1 MPKLPS
7 VIASIAFHRFKAL
20 RQTRIELQPF
30 NLVIGPNGSGKT
42 SLIESVLT
50 LRRWATLPLAGDQAV
65 QRGGG
70 PEIGFGFA
78 PPHAAIRATL
88 GCAGEGQCDFL
99 RVEPAGA
106 PEWPALRAGLAT
118 VRGYAL
124 EHEAMTRP
132 CPLGDGAELTADGGN
147 LAAVLV
153 QLWEHTPAVFA
164 ALQAEVL
171 RLLPEFSSLEAGRAP
186 SGGFTFGLRLAEGGE
201 LLEAEELSQGTLYVV
216 ALLAIAFDPDPP
228 RILCLEE
235 VDRGVHPRMF
245 REVRDVLYRLSHPP
259 ADAGRAGV
267 QVIATTHSPYFIDLF
282 RDHPEE
288 VIISQKTGRAATFER
303 LSDRPDLPELLRE
316 GSLGEMWYSG
326 ILGGVPE
333 ER

>member
-1 MPKLPS
+1 MAQAAR

-30 NLVIGPNGSGKT
+30 NLIIGPNGSGKT
-42 SLIESVLT
+42 SLIESILT
-50 LRRWATLPLAGDQAV
+50 LRRLAALPVAGAETV
-65 QRGGG
+65 QRGEG
-70 PEIGFGFA
+70 PEIRFGFA
-78 PPHAAIRATL
+78 APHTEVSATL
-88 GCAGEGQCDFL
+88 GCAGEGHCDFL
-99 RVEPAGA
+99 RVEPEGSAA
-106 PEWPALRAGLAT
+106 WPALRAGLAT

-132 CPLGDGAELTADGGN
+132 CPPGDGAELAADGAN

-153 QLWEHTPAVFA
+153 QLRAQAPSAYA
-164 ALQAEVL
+164 ALQGELL
-171 RLLPEFSSLEAGRAP
+171 RLLPEFSALEAGPSRA
-186 SGGFTFGLRLAEGGE
+186 GGLTFGLRLADCGE
-201 LLEAEELSQGTLYVV
+201 LLGAEELSQGTLYVV
-216 ALLAIAFDPDPP
+216 ALLALAFDPDPP

-259 ADAGRAGV
+259 ADAGRQGV

-288 VIISQKTGRAATFER
+288 VIISQKCGRAATFER
-303 LSDRPDLPELLRE
+303 LADRPDLPELLRE

>member
-132 CPLGDGAELTADGGN
+132 CPSGDGAELTADGGN

-164 ALQAEVL
+164 ELQAEVL

>member
-1 MPKLPS
+1 MPKLVG

-30 NLVIGPNGSGKT
+30 NLIIGPNGSGKT
-42 SLIESVLT
+42 SLMESILT
-50 LRRWATLPLAGDQAV
+50 LRRMAALPLAGAERV
-65 QRGGG
+65 QRGEG
-70 PEIGFGFA
+70 PEIRFEFA
-78 PPHAAIRATL
+78 PPYAAISATL

-99 RVEPAGA
+99 RVEPPGA
-106 PEWPALRAGLAT
+106 PGWLALRAGLAT

-132 CPLGDGAELTADGGN
+132 CPSGNGAELTADGGN

-153 QLWEHTPAVFA
+153 QLREHAPAVYA
-164 ALQAEVL
+164 ELQAELL
-171 RLLPEFSSLEAGRAP
+171 RLLPEFSALEAGP
-186 SGGFTFGLRLAEGGE
+186 SPAGGLTFGLRLAEGGE
-201 LLEAEELSQGTLYVV
+201 LLGAEELSQGTLYVV
-216 ALLAIAFDPDPP
+216 ALLALAFDPDPP

-259 ADAGRAGV
+259 AELGRVGV

-288 VIISQKTGRAATFER
+288 VVISQKNGRAATFER

>member
-1 MPKLPS
+1 M
-7 VIASIAFHRFKAL
+7 IASIAFHRFKAL

-30 NLVIGPNGSGKT
+30 NLIIGPNGSGKT
-42 SLIESVLT
+42 SLIESILT
-50 LRRWATLPLAGDQAV
+50 LRRMAALPLAGAETV
-65 QRGGG
+65 QRGEG
-70 PEIGFGFA
+70 PEIRFGFA
-78 PPHAAIRATL
+78 PPFAAISATL

-99 RVEPAGA
+99 RVEPPGA
-106 PEWPALRAGLAT
+106 SAWLTLRAGLAT

-124 EHEAMTRP
+124 KHEAMTRP
-132 CPLGDGAELTADGGN
+132 CPSGDGAELTADGGN

-153 QLWEHTPAVFA
+153 QLREHAPAVYA
-164 ALQAEVL
+164 ELQAELL
-171 RLLPEFSSLEAGRAP
+171 RLLPEFSALEAGP
-186 SGGFTFGLRLAEGGE
+186 SPAGGLTFGLRLAEGGE
-201 LLEAEELSQGTLYVV
+201 LLGAEELSQGTLYVV
-216 ALLAIAFDPDPP
+216 ALLALAFDPDPP
-228 RILCLEE
+228 QILCLEE

-259 ADAGRAGV
+259 ADLGRVGV

>member
-1 MPKLPS
+1 M
-7 VIASIAFHRFKAL
+7 IASIAFHRFKAL

-30 NLVIGPNGSGKT
+30 NLIIGPNGSGKT
-42 SLIESVLT
+42 SLIESILT
-50 LRRWATLPLAGDQAV
+50 LRRLAALPVAGAETV
-65 QRGGG
+65 QRGEG
-70 PEIGFGFA
+70 PEIRFGFA
-78 PPHAAIRATL
+78 APHTEVSATL
-88 GCAGEGQCDFL
+88 GCAGEGHCDFL
-99 RVEPAGA
+99 RVEPEGSAA
-106 PEWPALRAGLAT
+106 WPALRAGLAT

-132 CPLGDGAELTADGGN
+132 CPPGDGAELAADGAN

-153 QLWEHTPAVFA
+153 QLRAQAPSAYA
-164 ALQAEVL
+164 ALQGELL
-171 RLLPEFSSLEAGRAP
+171 RLLPEFSALEAGPSRA
-186 SGGFTFGLRLAEGGE
+186 GGLTFGLRLADCGE
-201 LLEAEELSQGTLYVV
+201 LLGAEELSQGTLYVV
-216 ALLAIAFDPDPP
+216 ALLALAFDPDPP

-259 ADAGRAGV
+259 ADAGRQGV

-288 VIISQKTGRAATFER
+288 VIISQKCGRAATFER
-303 LSDRPDLPELLRE
+303 LADRPDLPELLRE

>member
-1 MPKLPS
+1 LSKLPG

-30 NLVIGPNGSGKT
+30 NLIIGPNGSGKT
-42 SLIESVLT
+42 SLIESILT
-50 LRRWATLPLAGDQAV
+50 LRRLAALPLAGAEAV
-65 QRGGG
+65 QRGEG
-70 PEIGFGFA
+70 PEIRFHFA
-78 PPHAAIRATL
+78 APHAEISATL

-99 RVEPAGA
+99 RVEPAGTPA
-106 PEWPALRAGLAT
+106 WRALRDGLAT
-118 VRGYAL
+118 VRAYVL

-132 CPLGDGAELTADGGN
+132 CPPGDGAELSADGAN

-153 QLWEHTPAVFA
+153 QLRQHTPTVYA
-164 ALQAEVL
+164 ALEAELL
-171 RLLPEFSSLEAGRAP
+171 RLLPEFSALEAGPEAA
-186 SGGFTFGLRLAEGGE
+186 GGLTFGLRLAESGE
-201 LLEAEELSQGTLYVV
+201 LLGAGELSQGTLYVI
-216 ALLAIAFDPDPP
+216 ALLALAFDPDPP

-282 RDHPEE
+282 REHPEE
-288 VIISQKTGRAATFER
+288 VIISQKTGRAAIFAR
-303 LSDRPDLPELLRE
+303 LADRPDLPELLRE

>member
-1 MPKLPS
+1 MPKLLS

-132 CPLGDGAELTADGGN
+132 CPSGDGAELTADGGN

>member
-1 MPKLPS
+1 M
-7 VIASIAFHRFKAL
+7 IASIAFHRFKAL

-30 NLVIGPNGSGKT
+30 NLIIGPNGSGKT
-42 SLIESVLT
+42 SLIESILT
-50 LRRWATLPLAGDQAV
+50 LRRRAALPLAGDEAV
-65 QRGGG
+65 QRGEG
-70 PEIGFGFA
+70 PEIRFAFA

-132 CPLGDGAELTADGGN
+132 CPPGDGAELTADGGN

-153 QLWEHTPAVFA
+153 QLREHTPAVF
-164 ALQAEVL
+164 
-171 RLLPEFSSLEAGRAP
+171 SSLEAGLAP
-186 SGGFTFGLRLAEGGE
+186 SGGLTFGLRLAEGGE
-201 LLEAEELSQGTLYVV
+201 LLGAEELSQGTLYVV
-216 ALLAIAFDPDPP
+216 ALLALAFDPDPP

>member
-1 MPKLPS
+1 MPKLRG

-42 SLIESVLT
+42 SLIESILT
-50 LRRWATLPLAGDQAV
+50 LRRLAAFPVAGGEAV
-65 QRGGG
+65 QRGEG
-70 PEIGFGFA
+70 PEIRFEFA
-78 PPHAAIRATL
+78 APHAEVSATL
-88 GCAGEGQCDFL
+88 GCAGEGHCDFL
-99 RVEPAGA
+99 RVEPAGTPA
-106 PEWPALRAGLAT
+106 WAALRAGLAT

-132 CPLGDGAELTADGGN
+132 CPAGDGAELAADGGN
-147 LAAVLV
+147 IAAVLV
-153 QLWEHTPAVFA
+153 QLREHAPAVHA
-164 ALQAEVL
+164 GLEAELL
-171 RLLPEFSSLEAGRAP
+171 RLLPEFSALEAGPA
-186 SGGFTFGLRLAEGGE
+186 SAGGLTFRLRLAECGE
-201 LLEAEELSQGTLYVV
+201 WLGAEELSQGTLYVV
-216 ALLAIAFDPDPP
+216 ALLALAFDPDPP

-303 LSDRPDLPELLRE
+303 LADRPDLPELLRE

>member
-1 MPKLPS
+1 M
-7 VIASIAFHRFKAL
+7 IASIAFHRFKAL

-30 NLVIGPNGSGKT
+30 NLIIGPNGSGKT
-42 SLIESVLT
+42 SLIESILT
-50 LRRWATLPLAGDQAV
+50 LRRMAALPLAGAETV
-65 QRGGG
+65 QRGEG
-70 PEIGFGFA
+70 PEIRFGFA
-78 PPHAAIRATL
+78 PPFAAISATL

-99 RVEPAGA
+99 RVEPPGA
-106 PEWPALRAGLAT
+106 SAWLTLRAGLAT

-124 EHEAMTRP
+124 KHEAMTRP
-132 CPLGDGAELTADGGN
+132 CPSGDGAELTADGGN
-147 LAAVLV
+147 LAAVLM
-153 QLWEHTPAVFA
+153 QLREHAPAVYA
-164 ALQAEVL
+164 ELQAELL
-171 RLLPEFSSLEAGRAP
+171 RLLPEFSALEAGP
-186 SGGFTFGLRLAEGGE
+186 SPAGGLTFGLRLAEGGE
-201 LLEAEELSQGTLYVV
+201 LLGAEELSQGTLYVV
-216 ALLAIAFDPDPP
+216 ALLALAFDPDPP
-228 RILCLEE
+228 QILCLEE

-259 ADAGRAGV
+259 ADLGRVGV

>member
-1 MPKLPS
+1 MPKLRG

-30 NLVIGPNGSGKT
+30 NLIIGPNGSGKT
-42 SLIESVLT
+42 SLIESILT
-50 LRRWATLPLAGDQAV
+50 LRRLAALPLAGAEAV
-65 QRGGG
+65 QRGEG
-70 PEIGFGFA
+70 PEIRFGFA
-78 PPHAAIRATL
+78 APHAGISATL
-88 GCAGEGQCDFL
+88 GCAGEGLCDFL
-99 RVEPAGA
+99 RVEPPGA
-106 PEWPALRAGLAT
+106 PAWPALRAGLAT

-132 CPLGDGAELTADGGN
+132 CPAGDGAELTADGAN

-153 QLWEHTPAVFA
+153 QLREHSPAVYA
-164 ALQAEVL
+164 ALEAELL
-171 RLLPEFSSLEAGRAP
+171 RLLPEFAALEAGPGPA
-186 SGGFTFGLRLAEGGE
+186 GGLTFGLRLAEGGE
-201 LLEAEELSQGTLYVV
+201 LLRAEELSQGTLYVV
-216 ALLAIAFDPDPP
+216 ALLALAFDPDPP

-259 ADAGRAGV
+259 AEAGRAGV

-288 VIISQKTGRAATFER
+288 VIISQKTGRAATLER
-303 LSDRPDLPELLRE
+303 LADRPDLPELLRE

>member
-132 CPLGDGAELTADGGN
+132 CPSGDGAELTADGGN

-186 SGGFTFGLRLAEGGE
+186 SGGSTFGLRLAEGGE

>member
-132 CPLGDGAELTADGGN
+132 CPSGDGAELTADGGN